1 MFLIGRHTNEGEF
14 MGLRFRKSFKVAP
27 GVKVNLNKKSTS
39 VTFGG
44 KGVHKTY
51 SSSGK
56 KTTSVG
62 IPGTGAY
69 YTTSSG
75 GGSGSKKPSSHK
87 RISADNLDPVLTED
101 LSFQNNVAD
110 GSSAS
115 LDKFTTD
122 SLKRYKITSAILSAF
137 LFFVALIGFAGGSAL
152 ATVICLIFGGITLA
166 MSITYSKEIKKR
178 LSSESSFGSS
188 TFSGTSPDIDDK
200 PSKKKMGCGCLT
212 AVILFFL
219 VIGAIS
225 SCTDSG
231 DKNTEKN
238 AEKVEDTKPV
248 VAALESLSISADT
261 DQTYDINTEV
271 PVTLTVTPADANIDN
286 LTLNG
291 SECTFASDDN
301 GNLTFSASGA
311 GSYIITVSCDGI
323 ESNSLTF
330 NVEDKAAIAA
340 AEAQAQAEAEA
351 EAEAARQ
358 AELEA
363 QQAAAEESNQ
373 PAVVQQTQEPQAS
386 SYVVNTSTKKFH
398 LPNCRDV
405 DKISPE
411 NYWAYEGTKD
421 DLINQGYSPCGHCH
435 P

>member
-1 MFLIGRHTNEGEF
+1 
-14 MGLRFRKSFKVAP
+14 MGLKFRKSFKVAP

-87 RISADNLDPVLTED
+87 RISTDNLDPILTED
-101 LSFQNNVAD
+101 LSFQNNVVD
-110 GSSAS
+110 SSSAS

-166 MSITYSKEIKKR
+166 ISITYSKEIKKR

-340 AEAQAQAEAEA
+340 
-351 EAEAARQ
+351 EAEAAGQ
-358 AELEA
+358 AGLEA
-363 QQAAAEESNQ
+363 QQTTEEPNQ
-373 PAVVQQTQEPQAS
+373 SDVVRQTQEPQEEMVWISATGS
-386 SYVVNTSTKKFH
+386 KYHSR
-398 LPNCRDV
+398 PNCGQMDPSTSWQLSV
-405 DKISPE
+405 SE
-411 NYWAYEGTKD
+411 AEA
-421 DLINQGYSPCGHCH
+421 QGYEPCKKCH
-435 P
+435 

>member
-1 MFLIGRHTNEGEF
+1 

-44 KGVHKTY
+44 KGAHKTY

-87 RISADNLDPVLTED
+87 RISTDNLDPILTED

-122 SLKRYKITSAILSAF
+122 SLKRYKIISAILSAF

-166 MSITYSKEIKKR
+166 IPITYSKEIKKR

-301 GNLTFSASGA
+301 GNLIFSASGA

-330 NVEDKAAIAA
+330 NVEDKAAIAT
-340 AEAQAQAEAEA
+340 
-351 EAEAARQ
+351 EAEAAGQ
-358 AELEA
+358 AGLEA
-363 QQAAAEESNQ
+363 QQTTEESNQ
-373 PAVVQQTQEPQAS
+373 SDVVQQTQEPQEEMVWISATGS
-386 SYVVNTSTKKFH
+386 KYHSRPDCGQMDPSTSWQ
-398 LPNCRDV
+398 LSV
-405 DKISPE
+405 SE
-411 NYWAYEGTKD
+411 AEA
-421 DLINQGYSPCGHCH
+421 QGYEPCKKCH
-435 P
+435 

>member
-1 MFLIGRHTNEGEF
+1 MFLIGRHTNEGKF

-39 VTFGG
+39 ITFGG

-87 RISADNLDPVLTED
+87 KISTDNLDPVLTED

-122 SLKRYKITSAILSAF
+122 SLKRYKITSAMLSAF

-238 AEKVEDTKPV
+238 VEKVEDTKPV

-340 AEAQAQAEAEA
+340 
-351 EAEAARQ
+351 EAEAAGQ
-358 AELEA
+358 AGLEA
-363 QQAAAEESNQ
+363 QQTTEESNQ
-373 PAVVQQTQEPQAS
+373 SDVVQQTQEPQEEMVWISATGS
-386 SYVVNTSTKKFH
+386 KYHSR
-398 LPNCRDV
+398 PNCGQMDPSTSWQLSV
-405 DKISPE
+405 SE
-411 NYWAYEGTKD
+411 AEA
-421 DLINQGYSPCGHCH
+421 QGYEPCKKCH
-435 P
+435 

>member
-1 MFLIGRHTNEGEF
+1 MIVEIKKTESGCTYKFDDSAYLGKSEKEHEKVINDVSTIINEH
-14 MGLRFRKSFKVAP
+14 LRSR
-27 GVKVNLNKKSTS
+27 
-39 VTFGG
+39 
-44 KGVHKTY
+44 
-51 SSSGK
+51 K

-101 LSFQNNVAD
+101 LSFQNNVVD

-166 MSITYSKEIKKR
+166 ISITYSKEIKKR

-212 AVILFFL
+212 AVVLFFL

-340 AEAQAQAEAEA
+340 
-351 EAEAARQ
+351 EAEAAGQ
-358 AELEA
+358 AGLEA
-363 QQAAAEESNQ
+363 QQTTEEPNQ
-373 PAVVQQTQEPQAS
+373 SDVVQQTQEPQEEMVWISATGS
-386 SYVVNTSTKKFH
+386 KYHSRPDCGQMDPSTSWQ
-398 LPNCRDV
+398 LSV
-405 DKISPE
+405 SE
-411 NYWAYEGTKD
+411 AEA
-421 DLINQGYSPCGHCH
+421 QGYEPCKKCH
-435 P
+435 

>member
-1 MFLIGRHTNEGEF
+1 

-69 YTTSSG
+69 CTTSSG

-101 LSFQNNVAD
+101 LSFQNNVVD

-166 MSITYSKEIKKR
+166 ISITYSKEIKKR

-212 AVILFFL
+212 AVVLFFL

-340 AEAQAQAEAEA
+340 
-351 EAEAARQ
+351 EAEAAGQ
-358 AELEA
+358 AGLEA
-363 QQAAAEESNQ
+363 QQTTEEPNQ
-373 PAVVQQTQEPQAS
+373 SDVVQQTQEPQEEMVWISATGS
-386 SYVVNTSTKKFH
+386 KYHSRPDCGQMDPSTSWQ
-398 LPNCRDV
+398 LSV
-405 DKISPE
+405 SE
-411 NYWAYEGTKD
+411 AEA
-421 DLINQGYSPCGHCH
+421 QGYEPCKKCH
-435 P
+435 

>member
-1 MFLIGRHTNEGEF
+1 

-101 LSFQNNVAD
+101 LSFQNNVVD

-166 MSITYSKEIKKR
+166 ISITYSKEIKKR

-212 AVILFFL
+212 AVVLFFL

-231 DKNTEKN
+231 DKSTEKN

-340 AEAQAQAEAEA
+340 
-351 EAEAARQ
+351 EAEAAGQ
-358 AELEA
+358 AGLEA
-363 QQAAAEESNQ
+363 QQTTEEPNQ
-373 PAVVQQTQEPQAS
+373 SDVVQQTQEPQEEMVWISATGS
-386 SYVVNTSTKKFH
+386 KYHSRPDCGQMDPSTSWQ
-398 LPNCRDV
+398 LSV
-405 DKISPE
+405 SE
-411 NYWAYEGTKD
+411 AEA
-421 DLINQGYSPCGHCH
+421 QGYEPCKKCH
-435 P
+435 

>member
-1 MFLIGRHTNEGEF
+1 

-101 LSFQNNVAD
+101 LSFQNNVVD

-166 MSITYSKEIKKR
+166 ISITYSKEIKKR

-212 AVILFFL
+212 AVVLFFL

-248 VAALESLSISADT
+248 VAALENLSISADT

-340 AEAQAQAEAEA
+340 
-351 EAEAARQ
+351 EAEAAGQ
-358 AELEA
+358 AGLEA
-363 QQAAAEESNQ
+363 QQTTEEPNQ
-373 PAVVQQTQEPQAS
+373 SDVVQQTQEPQEEMVWISATGS
-386 SYVVNTSTKKFH
+386 KYHSRPDCGQMDPSTSWQ
-398 LPNCRDV
+398 LSV
-405 DKISPE
+405 SE
-411 NYWAYEGTKD
+411 AEA
-421 DLINQGYSPCGHCH
+421 QGYEPCKKCH
-435 P
+435 

>member
-1 MFLIGRHTNEGEF
+1 
-14 MGLRFRKSFKVAP
+14 
-27 GVKVNLNKKSTS
+27 
-39 VTFGG
+39 
-44 KGVHKTY
+44 
-51 SSSGK
+51 
-56 KTTSVG
+56 
-62 IPGTGAY
+62 
-69 YTTSSG
+69 
-75 GGSGSKKPSSHK
+75 
-87 RISADNLDPVLTED
+87 
-101 LSFQNNVAD
+101 
-110 GSSAS
+110 
-115 LDKFTTD
+115 
-122 SLKRYKITSAILSAF
+122 
-137 LFFVALIGFAGGSAL
+137 L

-166 MSITYSKEIKKR
+166 ISITYSKEIKKR

-225 SCTDSG
+225 SCTDS
-231 DKNTEKN
+231 DDKN

-301 GNLTFSASGA
+301 GNLTFSASEA

-351 EAEAARQ
+351 ARQ

-363 QQAAAEESNQ
+363 QQAAEEAAAEESNQ

>member
-1 MFLIGRHTNEGEF
+1 

-87 RISADNLDPVLTED
+87 RISTDNLDPVLTED

-122 SLKRYKITSAILSAF
+122 SLKRYKIISAILSAF

-166 MSITYSKEIKKR
+166 ISITYSKEIKKR
-178 LSSESSFGSS
+178 LLSESSFGSS
-188 TFSGTSPDIDDK
+188 TFSGTSPDIDNK

-212 AVILFFL
+212 AVVLFFL

-340 AEAQAQAEAEA
+340 
-351 EAEAARQ
+351 EAEAAGQ
-358 AELEA
+358 AGLEA
-363 QQAAAEESNQ
+363 QQTTEEPNQ
-373 PAVVQQTQEPQAS
+373 SDVVQQTQEPQEEMVWISATGS
-386 SYVVNTSTKKFH
+386 KYHSRPDCGQMDPSTSWQ
-398 LPNCRDV
+398 LSV
-405 DKISPE
+405 SE
-411 NYWAYEGTKD
+411 AEA
-421 DLINQGYSPCGHCH
+421 QGYEPCKKCH
-435 P
+435 

>member
-1 MFLIGRHTNEGEF
+1 

-101 LSFQNNVAD
+101 LSFQNNVVD

-166 MSITYSKEIKKR
+166 ISITYSKEIKKR

-212 AVILFFL
+212 AVVLFFL

-340 AEAQAQAEAEA
+340 
-351 EAEAARQ
+351 EAEAAGQ
-358 AELEA
+358 AGLEA
-363 QQAAAEESNQ
+363 QQTTEEPNQ
-373 PAVVQQTQEPQAS
+373 SDVVQQTQEPQEEMVWISATGS
-386 SYVVNTSTKKFH
+386 KYHSRPDCGQMDPSTSWQ
-398 LPNCRDV
+398 LSV
-405 DKISPE
+405 SE
-411 NYWAYEGTKD
+411 AEA
-421 DLINQGYSPCGHCH
+421 QGYEPCKKCH
-435 P
+435 QLLDNLTIFR

>member
-1 MFLIGRHTNEGEF
+1 

-62 IPGTGAY
+62 IPGAGAY

-152 ATVICLIFGGITLA
+152 ATVICLIFGCITLA

-212 AVILFFL
+212 AVVLFFL

-238 AEKVEDTKPV
+238 VEKVEDTKPV

-261 DQTYDINTEV
+261 DQIYDINTEV
-271 PVTLTVTPADANIDN
+271 PVTLTVTPSDANIDN

-291 SECTFASDDN
+291 SECIFASDDN
-301 GNLTFSASGA
+301 GNLTFSASEA

-340 AEAQAQAEAEA
+340 
-351 EAEAARQ
+351 EAEAAGQ
-358 AELEA
+358 AGLEA
-363 QQAAAEESNQ
+363 QQTTEESNQ
-373 PAVVQQTQEPQAS
+373 SDVVQQTQEPQEEMVWISATGS
-386 SYVVNTSTKKFH
+386 KYHSRPDCGQMDPSTSWQ
-398 LPNCRDV
+398 LSV
-405 DKISPE
+405 SE
-411 NYWAYEGTKD
+411 AEA
-421 DLINQGYSPCGHCH
+421 QGYEPCKKCH
-435 P
+435 

>member
-1 MFLIGRHTNEGEF
+1 

-188 TFSGTSPDIDDK
+188 TFSDASPDIDDK

-212 AVILFFL
+212 AVVLFFL

-340 AEAQAQAEAEA
+340 
-351 EAEAARQ
+351 EAEAAGQ
-358 AELEA
+358 AGLEA
-363 QQAAAEESNQ
+363 QQTTEEPNQ
-373 PAVVQQTQEPQAS
+373 SDVVQQTQEPQEEMVWISATGS
-386 SYVVNTSTKKFH
+386 KYHSRPDCGQMDPSTSWQ
-398 LPNCRDV
+398 LSV
-405 DKISPE
+405 SE
-411 NYWAYEGTKD
+411 AEA
-421 DLINQGYSPCGHCH
+421 QGYEPCKKCH
-435 P
+435 

>member
-1 MFLIGRHTNEGEF
+1 

-122 SLKRYKITSAILSAF
+122 SLKRYKITSAILSTF

-188 TFSGTSPDIDDK
+188 TFSDASPDIDDK

-212 AVILFFL
+212 AVVLFFL

-340 AEAQAQAEAEA
+340 
-351 EAEAARQ
+351 EAEAAGQ
-358 AELEA
+358 AGLEA
-363 QQAAAEESNQ
+363 QQTTEEPNQ
-373 PAVVQQTQEPQAS
+373 SDVVQQTQEPQEEMVWISATGS
-386 SYVVNTSTKKFH
+386 KYHSRPDCGQMDPSTSWQ
-398 LPNCRDV
+398 LSV
-405 DKISPE
+405 SE
-411 NYWAYEGTKD
+411 AEA
-421 DLINQGYSPCGHCH
+421 QGYEPCKKCH
-435 P
+435 

>member
-1 MFLIGRHTNEGEF
+1 

-69 YTTSSG
+69 YTTSSS

-178 LSSESSFGSS
+178 LSSESSFCSS
-188 TFSGTSPDIDDK
+188 TFSDASPDIDDK

-212 AVILFFL
+212 AVVLFFL

-340 AEAQAQAEAEA
+340 
-351 EAEAARQ
+351 EAEAAGQ
-358 AELEA
+358 AGLEA
-363 QQAAAEESNQ
+363 QQTTEEPNQ
-373 PAVVQQTQEPQAS
+373 SDVVQQTQEPQEEMVWISATGS
-386 SYVVNTSTKKFH
+386 KYHSRPDCGQMDPSTSWQ
-398 LPNCRDV
+398 LSV
-405 DKISPE
+405 SE
-411 NYWAYEGTKD
+411 AEA
-421 DLINQGYSPCGHCH
+421 QGYEPCKKCH
-435 P
+435 

>member
-1 MFLIGRHTNEGEF
+1 
-14 MGLRFRKSFKVAP
+14 MGLKFRKSFKVAP

-87 RISADNLDPVLTED
+87 RISTDNLDPILTED

-166 MSITYSKEIKKR
+166 ISITYSKEIKKR

-340 AEAQAQAEAEA
+340 
-351 EAEAARQ
+351 EAEAAGQ
-358 AELEA
+358 AGLEA
-363 QQAAAEESNQ
+363 QQTTEEPNQ
-373 PAVVQQTQEPQAS
+373 SDVVQQTQEPQEEMVWISATGS
-386 SYVVNTSTKKFH
+386 KYHSRPDCGQMDPSTSWQ
-398 LPNCRDV
+398 LSV
-405 DKISPE
+405 SE
-411 NYWAYEGTKD
+411 AEA
-421 DLINQGYSPCGHCH
+421 QGYEPCKRCH
-435 P
+435 

>member
-1 MFLIGRHTNEGEF
+1 

-75 GGSGSKKPSSHK
+75 GGSGSKKTSSHK
-87 RISADNLDPVLTED
+87 RISTDNLDPILTED

-110 GSSAS
+110 GSSTS

-122 SLKRYKITSAILSAF
+122 SLKRYKIISAILSAF

-166 MSITYSKEIKKR
+166 ISITYSKEIKKR

-212 AVILFFL
+212 AVVLFFL

-340 AEAQAQAEAEA
+340 
-351 EAEAARQ
+351 EAEAAGQ
-358 AELEA
+358 AGLKT
-363 QQAAAEESNQ
+363 QQTTEEPNQ
-373 PAVVQQTQEPQAS
+373 SDVVQQTQEPQEEMVWISATGS
-386 SYVVNTSTKKFH
+386 KYHSRPDCGQMDPSTSWQ
-398 LPNCRDV
+398 LSV
-405 DKISPE
+405 SE
-411 NYWAYEGTKD
+411 AEA
-421 DLINQGYSPCGHCH
+421 QGYEPCKKCH
-435 P
+435 

>member
-1 MFLIGRHTNEGEF
+1 

-75 GGSGSKKPSSHK
+75 GGSSSKKPSSHK
-87 RISADNLDPVLTED
+87 RISTDNLDPVLTED

-115 LDKFTTD
+115 LDKLTTD
-122 SLKRYKITSAILSAF
+122 SLKRYKIISAILSAF

-188 TFSGTSPDIDDK
+188 TFSDTSPDIDDK

-212 AVILFFL
+212 AVVLFFL

-340 AEAQAQAEAEA
+340 
-351 EAEAARQ
+351 EAEAAGQ
-358 AELEA
+358 AGLEA
-363 QQAAAEESNQ
+363 QQTTEEPNQ
-373 PAVVQQTQEPQAS
+373 SDVVQQTQEPQEEMVWISATGS
-386 SYVVNTSTKKFH
+386 KYHSRPDCGQMDPSTSWQ
-398 LPNCRDV
+398 LSV
-405 DKISPE
+405 SE
-411 NYWAYEGTKD
+411 AEA
-421 DLINQGYSPCGHCH
+421 QGYEPCKKCH
-435 P
+435 

>member
-1 MFLIGRHTNEGEF
+1 
-14 MGLRFRKSFKVAP
+14 MGLKFRKSFKVAP

-101 LSFQNNVAD
+101 LSFQNNVVD
-110 GSSAS
+110 SSSAS

-166 MSITYSKEIKKR
+166 ISITYSKEIKKR

-212 AVILFFL
+212 AVVLFFL

-231 DKNTEKN
+231 NKNTEKN

-340 AEAQAQAEAEA
+340 
-351 EAEAARQ
+351 EAEAAGQ
-358 AELEA
+358 AGLEA
-363 QQAAAEESNQ
+363 QQTTEEPNQ
-373 PAVVQQTQEPQAS
+373 SDVVRQTQEPQEEMVWISATGS
-386 SYVVNTSTKKFH
+386 KYHSR
-398 LPNCRDV
+398 PNCGQMDPSTSWQLSV
-405 DKISPE
+405 SE
-411 NYWAYEGTKD
+411 AEA
-421 DLINQGYSPCGHCH
+421 QGYEPCKKCH
-435 P
+435 

>member
-1 MFLIGRHTNEGEF
+1 

-75 GGSGSKKPSSHK
+75 GGSGSKKSSSHK
-87 RISADNLDPVLTED
+87 RISTDNLDPVLTED

-166 MSITYSKEIKKR
+166 ISITYSKEIKKR

-212 AVILFFL
+212 AVVLFFL

-340 AEAQAQAEAEA
+340 
-351 EAEAARQ
+351 EAEAAGQ
-358 AELEA
+358 AGLEA
-363 QQAAAEESNQ
+363 QQTTEEPNQ
-373 PAVVQQTQEPQAS
+373 SDVVQQTQEPQEEMVWISATGS
-386 SYVVNTSTKKFH
+386 KYHSRPDCGQMDPSTSWQ
-398 LPNCRDV
+398 LSV
-405 DKISPE
+405 SE
-411 NYWAYEGTKD
+411 AEA
-421 DLINQGYSPCGHCH
+421 QGYEPCKKCH
-435 P
+435 

>member
-1 MFLIGRHTNEGEF
+1 

-166 MSITYSKEIKKR
+166 ISITYSKEIKKR
-178 LSSESSFGSS
+178 LSSKSSFGSS

-200 PSKKKMGCGCLT
+200 PSKKKTGCGCLT
-212 AVILFFL
+212 AVVLFFL

-340 AEAQAQAEAEA
+340 
-351 EAEAARQ
+351 EAEAAGQ
-358 AELEA
+358 AGLEA
-363 QQAAAEESNQ
+363 QQTTEEPNQ
-373 PAVVQQTQEPQAS
+373 SDVVQQTQEPQEEMVWISATGS
-386 SYVVNTSTKKFH
+386 KYHSRPDCGQMDPSTSWQ
-398 LPNCRDV
+398 LSV
-405 DKISPE
+405 SE
-411 NYWAYEGTKD
+411 AEA
-421 DLINQGYSPCGHCH
+421 QGYEPCKKCH
-435 P
+435 

>member
-1 MFLIGRHTNEGEF
+1 

-188 TFSGTSPDIDDK
+188 TFSDASPDIDDK

-291 SECTFASDDN
+291 SGCTFASDDN

-340 AEAQAQAEAEA
+340 
-351 EAEAARQ
+351 EAEAAGQ
-358 AELEA
+358 AGLEA
-363 QQAAAEESNQ
+363 QQTTEEPNQ
-373 PAVVQQTQEPQAS
+373 SDVVQQTQEPQEEMVWISATGS
-386 SYVVNTSTKKFH
+386 KYHSRPDCGQMDPSTSWQ
-398 LPNCRDV
+398 LSV
-405 DKISPE
+405 SE
-411 NYWAYEGTKD
+411 AEA
-421 DLINQGYSPCGHCH
+421 QGYEPCKKCH
-435 P
+435 

>member
-1 MFLIGRHTNEGEF
+1 

-62 IPGTGAY
+62 IPGTGAC

-101 LSFQNNVAD
+101 LSFQNNVVD

-166 MSITYSKEIKKR
+166 ISITYSKEIKKR

-212 AVILFFL
+212 AVVLFFL

-340 AEAQAQAEAEA
+340 
-351 EAEAARQ
+351 EAEAAGQ
-358 AELEA
+358 AGLEA
-363 QQAAAEESNQ
+363 QQTTEEPNQ
-373 PAVVQQTQEPQAS
+373 SDVVQQTQEPQEEMVWISATGS
-386 SYVVNTSTKKFH
+386 KYHSRPDCGQMDPSTSWQ
-398 LPNCRDV
+398 LSV
-405 DKISPE
+405 SE
-411 NYWAYEGTKD
+411 AEA
-421 DLINQGYSPCGHCH
+421 QGYEPCKKCH
-435 P
+435 

>member
-1 MFLIGRHTNEGEF
+1 

-87 RISADNLDPVLTED
+87 RISTDNLDPVLTED

-115 LDKFTTD
+115 LDKLTTD
-122 SLKRYKITSAILSAF
+122 SLKRYKIISAILSAF

-212 AVILFFL
+212 AVVLFFL

-340 AEAQAQAEAEA
+340 
-351 EAEAARQ
+351 EAEAAGQ
-358 AELEA
+358 AGLEA
-363 QQAAAEESNQ
+363 QQTTEEPNQ
-373 PAVVQQTQEPQAS
+373 SDVVQQTQEPQEEMVWISATGS
-386 SYVVNTSTKKFH
+386 KYHSRPDCGQMDPSTSWQ
-398 LPNCRDV
+398 LSV
-405 DKISPE
+405 SE
-411 NYWAYEGTKD
+411 AEA
-421 DLINQGYSPCGHCH
+421 QGYEPCKKCH
-435 P
+435 QLLDNLTIFR

>member
-101 LSFQNNVAD
+101 LSFQNNVVD

-166 MSITYSKEIKKR
+166 ISITYSKEIKKR

-212 AVILFFL
+212 AVVLFFL

-340 AEAQAQAEAEA
+340 
-351 EAEAARQ
+351 EAEAAGQ
-358 AELEA
+358 AGLEA
-363 QQAAAEESNQ
+363 QQTTEEPNQ
-373 PAVVQQTQEPQAS
+373 SDVVQQTQEPQEEMVWISATGS
-386 SYVVNTSTKKFH
+386 KYHSRPDCGQMDPSTSWQ
-398 LPNCRDV
+398 LSV
-405 DKISPE
+405 SE
-411 NYWAYEGTKD
+411 AEA
-421 DLINQGYSPCGHCH
+421 QGYEPCKKCH
-435 P
+435 

>member
-1 MFLIGRHTNEGEF
+1 M
-14 MGLRFRKSFKVAP
+14 
-27 GVKVNLNKKSTS
+27 
-39 VTFGG
+39 
-44 KGVHKTY
+44 
-51 SSSGK
+51 
-56 KTTSVG
+56 
-62 IPGTGAY
+62 
-69 YTTSSG
+69 
-75 GGSGSKKPSSHK
+75 
-87 RISADNLDPVLTED
+87 
-101 LSFQNNVAD
+101 
-110 GSSAS
+110 
-115 LDKFTTD
+115 
-122 SLKRYKITSAILSAF
+122 KRYKIISAILSAF

-166 MSITYSKEIKKR
+166 ISITYSKESKKR

-225 SCTDSG
+225 SCTDS
-231 DKNTEKN
+231 DDKN

-301 GNLTFSASGA
+301 GNLIFSASGA

-340 AEAQAQAEAEA
+340 
-351 EAEAARQ
+351 EAEAAGQ
-358 AELEA
+358 AGLEA
-363 QQAAAEESNQ
+363 QQTTEESNQ
-373 PAVVQQTQEPQAS
+373 SDVVQQTQEPQEEMVWISATGS
-386 SYVVNTSTKKFH
+386 KYHSRPDCGQMDPSTSWQ
-398 LPNCRDV
+398 LSV
-405 DKISPE
+405 SE
-411 NYWAYEGTKD
+411 AEA
-421 DLINQGYSPCGHCH
+421 QGYEPCKKCH
-435 P
+435 

>member
-1 MFLIGRHTNEGEF
+1 

-75 GGSGSKKPSSHK
+75 GGSGSKKTSSHK

-101 LSFQNNVAD
+101 LSFQNNVVD

-188 TFSGTSPDIDDK
+188 TFSDASPDIDDK

-212 AVILFFL
+212 AVVLFFL

-261 DQTYDINTEV
+261 NQTYDINTEV

-340 AEAQAQAEAEA
+340 
-351 EAEAARQ
+351 EAEAAGQ
-358 AELEA
+358 AGLEA
-363 QQAAAEESNQ
+363 QQTTEEPNQ
-373 PAVVQQTQEPQAS
+373 SDVVQQTQEPQEEMVWISATGS
-386 SYVVNTSTKKFH
+386 KYHSRPDCGQMDPSTSWQ
-398 LPNCRDV
+398 LSV
-405 DKISPE
+405 SE
-411 NYWAYEGTKD
+411 AEA
-421 DLINQGYSPCGHCH
+421 QGYEPCKKCH
-435 P
+435 

>member
-1 MFLIGRHTNEGEF
+1 

-188 TFSGTSPDIDDK
+188 TFSDASPDIDDK

-212 AVILFFL
+212 AVVLFFL

-340 AEAQAQAEAEA
+340 
-351 EAEAARQ
+351 EAEAAGQ
-358 AELEA
+358 AGLEA
-363 QQAAAEESNQ
+363 QQTTEESNQ
-373 PAVVQQTQEPQAS
+373 SDVVQQTQEPQEEMVWISATGS
-386 SYVVNTSTKKFH
+386 KYHSRPDCGQMDPSTSWQ
-398 LPNCRDV
+398 LSV
-405 DKISPE
+405 SE
-411 NYWAYEGTKD
+411 AEA
-421 DLINQGYSPCGHCH
+421 QGYEPCKKCH
-435 P
+435 

>member
-1 MFLIGRHTNEGEF
+1 

-56 KTTSVG
+56 RTTSVG

-101 LSFQNNVAD
+101 LSFQNNVVD

-166 MSITYSKEIKKR
+166 ISITYSKEIKKR

-212 AVILFFL
+212 AVVLFFL

-340 AEAQAQAEAEA
+340 
-351 EAEAARQ
+351 EAEAAGQ
-358 AELEA
+358 AGLEA
-363 QQAAAEESNQ
+363 QQTTEEPNQ
-373 PAVVQQTQEPQAS
+373 SDVVQQTQEPQEEMVWISATGS
-386 SYVVNTSTKKFH
+386 KYHSRPDCGQMDLSTSWQ
-398 LPNCRDV
+398 LSV
-405 DKISPE
+405 SE
-411 NYWAYEGTKD
+411 AEA
-421 DLINQGYSPCGHCH
+421 QGYEPCKKCH
-435 P
+435 

>member
-1 MFLIGRHTNEGEF
+1 

-101 LSFQNNVAD
+101 LSFQNNVVD

-166 MSITYSKEIKKR
+166 ISITYSKEIKKR

-212 AVILFFL
+212 AVVLFFL

-291 SECTFASDDN
+291 FECTFASDDN

-340 AEAQAQAEAEA
+340 
-351 EAEAARQ
+351 EAEAAGQ
-358 AELEA
+358 AGLEA
-363 QQAAAEESNQ
+363 QQTTEEPNQ
-373 PAVVQQTQEPQAS
+373 SDVVQQTQEPQEEMVWISATGS
-386 SYVVNTSTKKFH
+386 KYHSRPDCGQMDPSTSWQ
-398 LPNCRDV
+398 LSV
-405 DKISPE
+405 SE
-411 NYWAYEGTKD
+411 AEA
-421 DLINQGYSPCGHCH
+421 QGYEPCKKCH
-435 P
+435 

>member
-1 MFLIGRHTNEGEF
+1 MFLIGRHTNEGKF

-75 GGSGSKKPSSHK
+75 GGSGSKKTSSHK
-87 RISADNLDPVLTED
+87 RISTDNLDPILTED

-110 GSSAS
+110 GSSTS

-122 SLKRYKITSAILSAF
+122 SLKRYKIISAILSAF

-166 MSITYSKEIKKR
+166 ISITYSKEIKKR

-212 AVILFFL
+212 AVVLFFL

-340 AEAQAQAEAEA
+340 
-351 EAEAARQ
+351 EAEAAGQ
-358 AELEA
+358 AGLKT
-363 QQAAAEESNQ
+363 QQTTEEPNQ
-373 PAVVQQTQEPQAS
+373 SDVVQQTQEPQEEMVWISATGS
-386 SYVVNTSTKKFH
+386 KYHSRPDCGQMDPSTSWQ
-398 LPNCRDV
+398 LSV
-405 DKISPE
+405 SE
-411 NYWAYEGTKD
+411 AEA
-421 DLINQGYSPCGHCH
+421 QGYEPCKKCH
-435 P
+435 

>member
-1 MFLIGRHTNEGEF
+1 

-101 LSFQNNVAD
+101 LSFQNNVVD

-122 SLKRYKITSAILSAF
+122 SLKRYKIISAILSAF

-166 MSITYSKEIKKR
+166 ISITYSKEIKKR

-212 AVILFFL
+212 AVVLFFL

-340 AEAQAQAEAEA
+340 
-351 EAEAARQ
+351 EAEAAGQ
-358 AELEA
+358 AGLEA
-363 QQAAAEESNQ
+363 QQTTEEPNQ
-373 PAVVQQTQEPQAS
+373 SDVVQQTQEPQEEMVWISATGS
-386 SYVVNTSTKKFH
+386 KYHSRPDCGQMDPSTSWQ
-398 LPNCRDV
+398 LSV
-405 DKISPE
+405 SE
-411 NYWAYEGTKD
+411 AEA
-421 DLINQGYSPCGHCH
+421 QGYEPCKKCH
-435 P
+435 

>member
-1 MFLIGRHTNEGEF
+1 

-39 VTFGG
+39 ITFGG

-87 RISADNLDPVLTED
+87 RISTDNLDPVLTED

-238 AEKVEDTKPV
+238 VEKVEDTKPV

-340 AEAQAQAEAEA
+340 
-351 EAEAARQ
+351 EAEAAGQ
-358 AELEA
+358 AGLEA
-363 QQAAAEESNQ
+363 QQTTEEPNQ
-373 PAVVQQTQEPQAS
+373 SDVVQQTQEPQEEMVWISATGS
-386 SYVVNTSTKKFH
+386 KYHSRPDCGQMDPSTSWQ
-398 LPNCRDV
+398 LSV
-405 DKISPE
+405 SE
-411 NYWAYEGTKD
+411 AEA
-421 DLINQGYSPCGHCH
+421 QGYEPCKKCH
-435 P
+435 

>member
-1 MFLIGRHTNEGEF
+1 

-44 KGVHKTY
+44 KGVRKTY

-188 TFSGTSPDIDDK
+188 TFSDASPDIDDK

-291 SECTFASDDN
+291 SGCTFASDDN

-340 AEAQAQAEAEA
+340 
-351 EAEAARQ
+351 EAEAAGQ
-358 AELEA
+358 AGLEA
-363 QQAAAEESNQ
+363 QQTTEEPNQ
-373 PAVVQQTQEPQAS
+373 SDVVQQTQEPQEEMVWISATGS
-386 SYVVNTSTKKFH
+386 KYHSRPDCGQMDPSTSWQ
-398 LPNCRDV
+398 LSV
-405 DKISPE
+405 SE
-411 NYWAYEGTKD
+411 AEA
-421 DLINQGYSPCGHCH
+421 QGYEPCKKCH
-435 P
+435 

>member
-1 MFLIGRHTNEGEF
+1 

-75 GGSGSKKPSSHK
+75 GGSCSKKPSSHK

-101 LSFQNNVAD
+101 LSFQNNVVD

-166 MSITYSKEIKKR
+166 ISITYSKEIKKR

-212 AVILFFL
+212 AVVLFFL

-340 AEAQAQAEAEA
+340 
-351 EAEAARQ
+351 EAEAAGQ
-358 AELEA
+358 AGLEA
-363 QQAAAEESNQ
+363 QQTTEEPNQ
-373 PAVVQQTQEPQAS
+373 SDVVQQTQEPQEEMVWISATGS
-386 SYVVNTSTKKFH
+386 KYHSRPDCGQMDPSTSWQ
-398 LPNCRDV
+398 LSV
-405 DKISPE
+405 SE
-411 NYWAYEGTKD
+411 AEA
-421 DLINQGYSPCGHCH
+421 QGYEPCKKCH
-435 P
+435 

>member
-1 MFLIGRHTNEGEF
+1 

-62 IPGTGAY
+62 IPGTGAC

-101 LSFQNNVAD
+101 LSFQNNVVD

-166 MSITYSKEIKKR
+166 ISITYSKEIKKR

-212 AVILFFL
+212 AVVLFFL

-311 GSYIITVSCDGI
+311 GSYIIAVSCDGI

-340 AEAQAQAEAEA
+340 EAEVA
-351 EAEAARQ
+351 GQ
-358 AELEA
+358 AGLEA
-363 QQAAAEESNQ
+363 QQTTEEPNQ
-373 PAVVQQTQEPQAS
+373 SDVVQQTQEPQEEMVWISATGS
-386 SYVVNTSTKKFH
+386 KYHSRPDCGQMDPSTSWQ
-398 LPNCRDV
+398 LSV
-405 DKISPE
+405 SE
-411 NYWAYEGTKD
+411 AEA
-421 DLINQGYSPCGHCH
+421 QGYEPCKKCH
-435 P
+435 

>member
-1 MFLIGRHTNEGEF
+1 

-166 MSITYSKEIKKR
+166 MSITCSKEIKKR

-188 TFSGTSPDIDDK
+188 TFSDASPDIDDK

-212 AVILFFL
+212 AVVLFFL

-271 PVTLTVTPADANIDN
+271 PVTLIVTPADANIDN

-340 AEAQAQAEAEA
+340 
-351 EAEAARQ
+351 EAEAAGQ
-358 AELEA
+358 AGLEA
-363 QQAAAEESNQ
+363 QQTTEEPNQ
-373 PAVVQQTQEPQAS
+373 SDVVQQTQEPQEEMVWISATGS
-386 SYVVNTSTKKFH
+386 KYHSRPDCGQMDPSTSWQ
-398 LPNCRDV
+398 LSV
-405 DKISPE
+405 SE
-411 NYWAYEGTKD
+411 AEA
-421 DLINQGYSPCGHCH
+421 QGYEPCKKCH
-435 P
+435 